1 MLKSLL
7 LVLLLTL
14 SSIALAETPGI
25 YTREVKAPM
34 DETYQALY
42 QSLENARFWVVFEPN
57 IGENISGFANKWGDD
72 YNRNKLEGI
81 RSLVVC
87 NGWYANQVSNV
98 DPDLLALCPL
108 RIALV
113 HKDGISRALFARPS
127 LVAAGSPGLELIKE
141 IEAKVIEAIDAGLNA
156 AGKIDG

>member
-7 LVLLLTL
+7 LVLLVAS
-14 SSIALAETPGI
+14 SSIAWAETPGI
-25 YTREVKAPM
+25 YTREVQAPL

-57 IGENISGFANKWGDD
+57 IGQNISGFANKWGDD

-98 DPDLLALCPL
+98 DPNLLALCPL
-108 RIALV
+108 RIALI
-113 HKDGISRALFARPS
+113 HKNGVTTALFARPS
-127 LVAAGSPGLELIKE
+127 LVAAGSPGLALIKE
-141 IEAKVIEAIDAGLNA
+141 IENKVIEAIDAGLNA
-156 AGKIDG
+156 AGKD